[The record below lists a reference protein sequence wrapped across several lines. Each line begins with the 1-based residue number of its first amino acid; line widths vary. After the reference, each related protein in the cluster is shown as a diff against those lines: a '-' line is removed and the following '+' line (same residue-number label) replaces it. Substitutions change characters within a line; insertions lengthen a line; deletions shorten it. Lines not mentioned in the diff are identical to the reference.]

1 VRSFEG
7 PAALHLSSLISI
19 AALPAL
25 LLSGLATAAEARQT
39 LSAGELRALF
49 PGQFV
54 AVWKDK
60 QRLEID
66 AGQGG
71 EVRGGVGVL
80 SSSGRWSI
88 AGNELC
94 LSFAMW
100 TGKKVR
106 CGRVFKDG
114 GWYLGLLRSDG
125 RPRLRFRPR

>member
-1 VRSFEG
+1 M
-7 PAALHLSSLISI
+7 HLNSLISM
-19 AALPAL
+19 AGLLAL
-25 LLSGLATAAEARQT
+25 LWSGLPPAAEARQT

-66 AGQGG
+66 AGQDGQ
-71 EVRGGVGVL
+71 VRGGMGVL
-80 SSSGRWSI
+80 SSRGRWSI

-106 CGRVFKDG
+106 CGRVLKDG
-114 GWYLGLLRSDG
+114 GWYLGLLRGDG
-125 RPRLRFRPR
+125 SPRLRFRPR